1 MILPTRRKI
10 LIAAAFIAGASVSGI
25 SSAHADD
32 SAKAESFIQD
42 LANKAITLLS
52 DDDQTLNQKEVGF
65 RTLIDDKVDFE
76 RIGYFALA
84 KYRRTADKSALATF
98 NVLFKE
104 YAIRIYESRLSEYG
118 GQQLAVTGS
127 IQANKKDI
135 IVESLGQFPDFS
147 KPLEI
152 NWRVRNKGSIF
163 VIIDIQ
169 VVGVWMALEQREQ
182 FTSILSQNKG
192 DLTIL
197 NEYLEEQLER

>member
-10 LIAAAFIAGASVSGI
+10 FIAAALVAGMNIWGV
-25 SSAHADD
+25 SSALADD
-32 SAKAESFIQD
+32 GAKAKVFIQD
-42 LANKAITLLS
+42 LASKAITLLS
-52 DDDQTLNQKEVGF
+52 NEELTLDQKAAGF
-65 RTLIDDKVDFE
+65 RVLIDDKVDFE

-84 KYRRTADKSALATF
+84 RYRRTVDRSDLAEF

-104 YAIRIYESRLSEYG
+104 FAIRIYESRLSEYG
-118 GQQLAVTGS
+118 GQKLEVIGS
-127 IQANKKDI
+127 LQANKKDI

-152 NWRVRNKGSIF
+152 NWRVRNGGSSF

-182 FTSILSQNKG
+182 FTSILSQNNG
-192 DLTIL
+192 DLAVL